1 MPTPQQAA
9 LNTQMTKMNEA
20 RDTNILTKI
29 GATTYTF
36 TREAI
41 VSMPQGDNTP
51 IDKLILQF
59 PGVSYNSA
67 ASNPNF
73 HVRSEYAN
81 VQTRINGVVIPEGVS
96 GLGALIDTNFIAKI
110 SLLTGTLPAQY
121 GLRTAGVLDII
132 SRSYAT
138 PNGEVSL
145 YGGSH
150 QTFTPSFDYG
160 SSVGN
165 TEYFV
170 AGRGNWNAL
179 GIENTTGSPE
189 ALHDHTQQG
198 KFFGSSSTML
208 NESTRLSFITAE
220 SL

>member
-110 SLLTGTLPAQY
+110 SLLTGTCPHSMGFERPACSI
-121 GLRTAGVLDII
+121 LSAGVMRPLTAKSAFMAAAIKR
-132 SRSYAT
+132 SRQASTTVAASVT
-138 PNGEVSL
+138 RNTSL
-145 YGGSH
+145 RVGPTGM
-150 QTFTPSFDYG
+150 PS
-160 SSVGN
+160 
-165 TEYFV
+165 E
-170 AGRGNWNAL
+170 
-179 GIENTTGSPE
+179 
-189 ALHDHTQQG
+189 
-198 KFFGSSSTML
+198 
-208 NESTRLSFITAE
+208 
-220 SL
+220 